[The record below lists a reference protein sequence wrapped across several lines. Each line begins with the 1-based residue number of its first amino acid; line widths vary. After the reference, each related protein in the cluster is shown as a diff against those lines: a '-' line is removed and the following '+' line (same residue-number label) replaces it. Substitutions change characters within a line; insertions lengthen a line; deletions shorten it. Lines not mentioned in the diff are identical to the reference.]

1 MFTGTSTSGQWYT
14 VDTTLGVYSA
24 IAGFI
29 TSPGMR
35 DLAGV
40 AAVPEPAACVL
51 AGVGIMA
58 SIIWRRRR
66 SQRQPSIGSGEL

>member
-1 MFTGTSTSGQWYT
+1 
-14 VDTTLGVYSA
+14 
-24 IAGFI
+24 
-29 TSPGMR
+29 MR

>member
-1 MFTGTSTSGQWYT
+1 
-14 VDTTLGVYSA
+14 
-24 IAGFI
+24 
-29 TSPGMR
+29 MR

-51 AGVGIMA
+51 AGVGVMA

-66 SQRQPSIGSGEL
+66 SQRRAATGTHGP